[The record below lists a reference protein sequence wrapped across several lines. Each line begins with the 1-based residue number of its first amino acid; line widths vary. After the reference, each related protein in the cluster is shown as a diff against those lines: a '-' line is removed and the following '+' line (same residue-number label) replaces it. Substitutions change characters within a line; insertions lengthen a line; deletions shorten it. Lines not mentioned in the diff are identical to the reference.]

1 MKTPTFKTAKP
12 FIWRICNHG
21 KRDQCPRSENGPPA
35 ETDGRET
42 ASPGRSDSGGLADT
56 AALRNSANT
65 RAIDGKGYV
74 EVIVSYG
81 TEYGIYVHENL
92 DAHHDVGQAKFLEQP
107 FRELRSDILQMVK
120 DAING

>member
-1 MKTPTFKTAKP
+1 MGNVTNVREVKMALRQKRTDAKQRLRVAL
-12 FIWRICNHG
+12 IQAGLLI
-21 KRDQCPRSENGPPA
+21 Q
-35 ETDGRET
+35 RE
-42 ASPGRSDSGGLADT
+42 SQLLVPVDT